1 MNAHRQILQRTHE
14 DELHSVTKRLRMQ
27 MDDMQELYAA
37 LTNAKGKV
45 EADLLLAQQ
54 ENQSLRVR
62 RRKCAVY
69 RKRKQSLTC
78 PS

>member
-1 MNAHRQILQRTHE
+1 MDAQRQILQRAHE
-14 DELHSVTKRLRMQ
+14 DELNSVTKRLRMQ

-62 RRKCAVY
+62 RRKCAVNRQ
-69 RKRKQSLTC
+69 RKRSLTY
-78 PS
+78 PN